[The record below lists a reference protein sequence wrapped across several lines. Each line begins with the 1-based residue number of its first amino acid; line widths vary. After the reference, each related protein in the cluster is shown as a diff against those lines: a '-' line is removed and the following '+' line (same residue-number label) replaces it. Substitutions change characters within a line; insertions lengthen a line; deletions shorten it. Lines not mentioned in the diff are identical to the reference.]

1 MIPPWGRA
9 GKVQADA
16 SSLEELV
23 EAVGKAVGLGSGD
36 GLGLSLD
43 GVMPVR
49 SLADVPS
56 KGRVVLVQAAASAGA
71 APATAFA
78 REFVLM
84 LVACELNP
92 ENRKVTARAA
102 GVDDLCAAV
111 RAELQLSFD
120 IDLLV
125 PSPSAPGGFV
135 PLLSL
140 EGAPGK
146 LKLAIQRKASAA
158 ARDFVLLV
166 SSADGS
172 SSRRCAVTASSVEEL
187 TTELAQQLASPSP
200 ISVSYNG
207 APVTE
212 LASLPSKAKVTISTG
227 VSEGVPP
234 AGQRFHLIV
243 SSELFEG
250 ARAIE
255 VTANDATDLC
265 FAVQTALGLPM
276 QLDVFYRDN
285 DFQQSVYIVDLED
298 LQGVT
303 EVLVEPA
310 KQQRVRSSAAAALA
324 PASVRTGSP
333 PPAPGAPM
341 LIAST
346 ADTLEVQWSDVQGDV
361 DGYNIEKRFAFD
373 EDGWQRIPMRIR
385 GTAACLDGFGPVSS
399 HVFRVVAI
407 NAFGESEP
415 GPESG
420 ELVTK
425 PGVPDAP
432 AAAQVTSSTHSNIA
446 LTWEPPKDNGA
457 KVESFTVQQRLADS
471 AAWTTVGTT
480 AANAIAAT
488 NLQPATS
495 YVYRVIATNSAGASL
510 PGHDSQVF
518 KTAPGPPGAAAA
530 PRPVAVAPTSLSIE
544 WDEAVAHGSAIQNY
558 LVEYCMSDQPGS
570 DWVKVADT
578 GTKTELTCNDLRPLC
593 GYAFRV
599 TAANAVGKAPTGPA
613 SQVICTK
620 AAPPAKPAAP
630 RMVNVTASSLTVQ
643 WDAPDDYNT
652 PITGYQVERQDPGA
666 ADWFVVSPLQVQTD
680 LSCSDL
686 KPASSYMFRV
696 TAMSAAGQSEVGDSS
711 DRMQTRAAPP
721 SRPFPASLSQEPS
734 SSALSIVWTEPND
747 NGSPITSY
755 RCELQKPTGP
765 WEVIY
770 EGLELTAAAEGLT
783 PATRY
788 VCRITAVNGEGDS
801 SKGEEAFFETAP
813 ERPDAPNAPV
823 LVANSG
829 SELSVGWAE
838 PNSNGAQITHYEL
851 QQKSASNASW
861 ATVAA
866 NVAPVV
872 GTQSGQIVAAVPKG
886 DQEETVYFRVYASN
900 VAGKSDPS
908 PSSEAIH
915 SEAAMRRFTLLV
927 SSDTMFTEKKK
938 VALEAGSID
947 HLCTA
952 LQNKLGLAEPIQ
964 VLSDAGMVISSLDQV
979 GDKAKISVRPLH
991 AAAPAASTAG
1001 KRNFTLL
1008 ITSTFF
1014 ADKRKVQVAAGSV
1027 EELMMELQQALGITE
1042 RFAIIIHD
1050 EDFDEDR
1057 MIADLEDI
1065 ETDKAKI
1072 QLVAV

>member
-1 MIPPWGRA
+1 M
-9 GKVQADA
+9 QTDA

-23 EAVGKAVGLGSGD
+23 EAVGNAVGLGSGD

-43 GVMPVR
+43 GVMPVS

-71 APATAFA
+71 APATAFT
-78 REFVLM
+78 REFGLM

-92 ENRKVTARAA
+92 ENRKLTASAA

-172 SSRRCAVTASSVEEL
+172 SSRRCAVTASSAEEL
-187 TTELAQQLASPSP
+187 AAQLAQQLASSSP
-200 ISVSYNG
+200 ISISYNG
-207 APVTE
+207 APVVDLT
-212 LASLPSKAKVTISTG
+212 SLPSKAKVTISTG

-243 SSELFEG
+243 SSDLFEG

-255 VTANDATDLC
+255 VSATDATDLC

-285 DFQQSVYIVDLED
+285 DFQQNVQIVDLED
-298 LQGVT
+298 LEGVT

-310 KQQRVRSSAAAALA
+310 KQQRVRSSAVAALA
-324 PASVRTGSP
+324 PVSVRTGSP
-333 PPAPGAPM
+333 PPAPGAPV
-341 LIAST
+341 LTTAT
-346 ADTLEVQWSDVQGDV
+346 ADTLEIQWSDVQGDV
-361 DGYNIEKRFAFD
+361 DGYNVEKRFAFD
-373 EDGWQRIPMRIR
+373 EDGWERISMRIR
-385 GTAACLDGFGPVSS
+385 GTTACLDGFGPVSS

-407 NAFGESEP
+407 NAFGASEP
-415 GPESG
+415 GPESAV
-420 ELVTK
+420 LVTK
-425 PGVPDAP
+425 PGVPDTP
-432 AAAQVTSSTHSNIA
+432 AAAQLTSSTYSDIA

-457 KVESFTVQQRLADS
+457 KVESFTVQQRLADN

-495 YVYRVIATNSAGASL
+495 YVFRVIATNAAGASL
-510 PGHDSQVF
+510 PGLDSEVF
-518 KTAPGPPGAAAA
+518 TTAPGPPDAAGT
-530 PRPVAVAPTSLSIE
+530 PRPVAIAPTSLSIE
-544 WDEAVAHGSAIQNY
+544 WDAAVDHGSAIQNY
-558 LVEYCMSDQPGS
+558 LVEYCTPDEPGS

-599 TAANAVGKAPTGPA
+599 TAANAVGEAPPGPA
-613 SQVICTK
+613 SQIICTQ
-620 AAPPAKPAAP
+620 AAPPAKPGAP
-630 RMVNVTASSLTVQ
+630 RMVNVTHSSLTVQ

-666 ADWFVVSPLQVQTD
+666 GDWFVVSPLQVQTE

-686 KPASSYMFRV
+686 KPASSYMFRI
-696 TAMSAAGQSEVGDSS
+696 TAVSAAGRSEVGDSS
-711 DRMQTRAAPP
+711 GRMQTRAAPP

-734 SSALSIVWTEPND
+734 SSALSIVWTAPND

-755 RCELQKPTGP
+755 RCELQTLAGP

-770 EGLELTAAAEGLT
+770 EGLELTASAEGLT
-783 PATRY
+783 PATKY
-788 VCRITAVNGEGDS
+788 VCRITAANGEGDS

-813 ERPDAPNAPV
+813 ERPDAPEAPV

-829 SELSVGWAE
+829 SELSVGWTE

-851 QQKSASNASW
+851 QQKSAGNASW
-861 ATVAA
+861 ATVAP

-872 GTQSGQIVAAVPKG
+872 GTSGQIVAAVPKG
-886 DQEETVYFRVYASN
+886 DQEETVYFRVYATN
-900 VAGKSDPS
+900 VAGTSDPS
-908 PSSEAIH
+908 PSSEAIR
-915 SEAAMRRFTLLV
+915 SEAAMRRFMLLV

-947 HLCTA
+947 HLSTA

-964 VLSDAGMVISSLDQV
+964 VLSDAGIVISSLDQV

-991 AAAPAASTAG
+991 PAAPAASTAG

-1008 ITSTFF
+1008 ITSSFF
-1014 ADKRKVQVAAGSV
+1014 ADKRKVQVAAGTV
-1027 EELMMELQQALGITE
+1027 DELMMELQQALGITE
-1042 RFAIIIHD
+1042 RFAIIIYD

-1057 MIADLEDI
+1057 MIADLDDI